1 MEDQD
6 FIEID
11 GFDDKSTGQ
20 SPRRKKNL
28 FNFIDNISKSLSEEK
43 IERIKQVMPEVV
55 NTGRQVADIITS
67 NVKSYKEKM
76 EDQNFIDLNEF
87 DDKPAGE
94 SRRRKMNLF
103 YLIDISGSMS
113 GDKIESVNQVMPEA
127 IQIVSEI
134 SADNKDNAEIAVS
147 ALLFSNGTQWLY
159 PEAIDSEDFHW
170 RNQEAWGGTDLGEAC
185 IELEK
190 ALHREGPKAQLK
202 STSGHKNPA
211 IILLS
216 DGEPTDNYEL
226 GLEKLKKNN
235 WFKSASKVAFGIGKD
250 YNIDNL
256 VKFTGSKELVIEV
269 DDVES
274 LKGMIKMVSAIVSKV
289 GSQSASAKSN
299 GEQMTQNEEIEGMIS
314 AATEKY
320 DGAATGNDID
330 SLPPTD
336 MFD

>member
-1 MEDQD
+1 
-6 FIEID
+6 
-11 GFDDKSTGQ
+11 
-20 SPRRKKNL
+20 
-28 FNFIDNISKSLSEEK
+28 
-43 IERIKQVMPEVV
+43 
-55 NTGRQVADIITS
+55 
-67 NVKSYKEKM
+67 M
-76 EDQNFIDLNEF
+76 EDQNFIDINEF
-87 DDKPAGE
+87 DDRPAGE

-103 YLIDISGSMS
+103 YLVDISGSMC

-127 IQIVSEI
+127 IKIVSEI

-147 ALLFSNGTQWLY
+147 ALFFSNGTKWMY
-159 PEAIDSEDFHW
+159 PEAIDSEDFKW
-170 RNQEAWGGTDLGEAC
+170 IDQKAWGGTDLGEAC

-226 GLEKLKKNN
+226 GLEQLKKNN
-235 WFKSASKVAFGIGKD
+235 WFKSASKVSFGIGKD
-250 YNIDNL
+250 YNLDNL

-269 DDVES
+269 VDVES

-299 GEQMTQNEEIEGMIS
+299 VEQMSQNEEIEDMIS
-314 AATEKY
+314 VATERY
-320 DGAATGNDID
+320 DGAASGDDVNT
-330 SLPPTD
+330 LPPTD

>member
-1 MEDQD
+1 
-6 FIEID
+6 
-11 GFDDKSTGQ
+11 
-20 SPRRKKNL
+20 
-28 FNFIDNISKSLSEEK
+28 
-43 IERIKQVMPEVV
+43 MPEVV
-55 NTGRQVADIITS
+55 KTGRQVAGIITN
-67 NVKSYKEKM
+67 NVKSYKTKM
-76 EDQNFIDLNEF
+76 EDQNFIDINEF

-103 YLIDISGSMS
+103 YLVDISGSMS

-127 IQIVSEI
+127 IKLVSEI
-134 SADNKDNAEIAVS
+134 SADNKDNAEISVS
-147 ALLFSNGTQWLY
+147 ALFFSNGTKWMY
-159 PEAIDSEDFHW
+159 PEAIDSEDFKW
-170 RNQEAWGGTDLGEAC
+170 IAQDAWGGTDLGQAC

-190 ALHREGPKAQLK
+190 ALHRDGPKAQLK

-226 GLEKLKKNN
+226 GLEQLKKNN

-250 YNIDNL
+250 YNLDNL

-269 DDVES
+269 DDVEA

-299 GEQMTQNEEIEGMIS
+299 GQQMTQNEEIEEMIS
-314 AATEKY
+314 EATEKY
-320 DGAATGNDID
+320 DGAASGDDVNN
-330 SLPPTD
+330 LPPTD